1 MTNLGNIRKDIDLV
15 ALIVKVLILLVD
27 ENNTLSGVALKLRDE
42 GVYGWAMWAV
52 QGGRVM

>member
-1 MTNLGNIRKDIDLV
+1 MTNLGNISKDIDLV

-42 GVYGWAMWAV
+42 GLYGWAMWAV
-52 QGGRVM
+52 QGG